1 MAPLQARH
9 AILPTQTHDEFAR
22 ESFASS
28 MRKFFTEEVF
38 PGNRRLYAE
47 HLRPAFEAEHGRPP
61 QTRKEVKDLM
71 NGTFYYRAGTL
82 LGRASQELLWDVVGE
97 SVERQ
102 LEDLKAKVP
111 KGATLGTLRVNPNLE
126 MPPYIEAVD
135 IHVMPGNFHTEITEH
150 DVYAGALYDRGVH
163 VFSYGGLG
171 EYNHALGE
179 VFASF
184 FKERFP
190 ELQPKRVLDM
200 GCGCGFSTV
209 PFKLAYPDA
218 EVYGIDIGA
227 PMVRYAHARAESLGV
242 AIHFSQ
248 QNAAHTDFPDGY
260 FDVVYSALVHHEC
273 PMKVIEE
280 TLHEG
285 YRLLAP
291 GGVMYHDGI
300 KRKPD
305 TDPFQQFL
313 GSWFTNNNNEP
324 FENAAREVDFEG
336 SCIAAGFRPEDL
348 FSGTRE
354 QVYLKGQLPP
364 IPFRGAIKR

>member
-1 MAPLQARH
+1 MAQLQSRH

-28 MRKFFTEEVF
+28 MRKFFTEEIF
-38 PGNRRLYAE
+38 PGNRELYAK
-47 HLRPAFEAEHGRPP
+47 HLLPAFGADQGRPP
-61 QTRKEVKDLM
+61 QNRQEVKELM
-71 NGTFYYRAGTL
+71 NGTFYYRAGSL

-102 LEDLKAKVP
+102 LETLKSKVP
-111 KGATLGTLRVNPNLE
+111 KGKTLGSLRVNPDLQ
-126 MPPYIEAVD
+126 MPAYIEAVD
-135 IHVMPGNFHTEITEH
+135 IHVMPGNFHTEITAD

-184 FKERFP
+184 FKQRFP
-190 ELQPKRVLDM
+190 DRKPKRVLDM

-218 EVYGIDIGA
+218 EVYGIDTGA

-248 QNAAHTDFPDGY
+248 QNAAATDFPDGY
-260 FDVVYSALVHHEC
+260 FDVVYSALLHHEC
-273 PMKVIEE
+273 PRKVIEA
-280 TLHEG
+280 TLREG

-291 GGVMYHDGI
+291 GGVMFHDGS
-300 KRKPD
+300 KPDPD
-305 TDPFQQFL
+305 TDPFQLFL
-313 GSWFTNNNNEP
+313 SSWFTNNNNEP

-336 SCIAAGFRPEDL
+336 TCIAAGFLPGDIFYGEV
-348 FSGTRE
+348 E

-364 IPFRGAIKR
+364 IPFRGAVKR